1 MAEAQGHGAA
11 MEFGPCK
18 ETLDTELLHVLASGD
33 EARMADLLSRDE
45 GRGHGHSQV
54 AISVDGTTG
63 ASSLLGVTT
72 NGNTALH
79 VAATRGHAA
88 LAALICARAPAL
100 AATRNR
106 FLDTPLHCAAKSG
119 HREVA
124 ACLLSK
130 MRAGGS
136 AAAAALRA
144 TNCLGATALYEAV
157 RSGHA
162 GMVGLL
168 MAEAPELACV
178 CVANDGGVSP
188 LYLAATIGSVDIV
201 RALLRPL
208 PDGTPSPASAA
219 GPDGR
224 TALHSAATT
233 SKGMTNTRASCL
245 QTSILFY
252 FPKRFFRFVTCQ
264 YFHYV
269 LNDVYPN
276 IRFNLCVVNWLIL
289 WQFLIRNRSRNTGVE
304 ARGSNSANQSGFV
317 RENTSS
323 LLCITQ

>member
-1 MAEAQGHGAA
+1 MD
-11 MEFGPCK
+11 FGPCN
-18 ETLDTELLHVLASGD
+18 ETLDTELLHALTSGD
-33 EARMADLLSRDE
+33 EVGMADLLGRE
-45 GRGHGHSQV
+45 RRGHGHSQSQV
-54 AISVDGTTG
+54 AISVDDDGRAPAG
-63 ASSLLGVTT
+63 ASHLLGVTT
-72 NGNTALH
+72 GNGNTALH

-88 LAALICARAPAL
+88 LAALVCARAPAL

-106 FLDTPLHCAAKSG
+106 SLDTPLHCAAKSG

-201 RALLRPL
+201 RVLLRPL

-269 LNDVYPN
+269 LNDVHPN

-323 LLCITQ
+323 LRCITQ